1 MDTATVRPFSELCPA
16 IIIIIVVVI
25 VIVIMVM
32 IKFANF
38 GSKSNIKLATCWL

>member
-1 MDTATVRPFSELCPA
+1 MDTATARPFSELCPA
-16 IIIIIVVVI
+16 IIIIIV